1 MYEYGIWCMSLC
13 VGDRLVF
20 RYKPAYQTVRVTYTR
35 YRIDTLGSPDNEHG
49 VARNMYRIEINMY
62 KQELY
67 VKLVIKYN

>member
-1 MYEYGIWCMSLC
+1 MQ
-13 VGDRLVF
+13 VGKEFSFPTYILDGHLH
-20 RYKPAYQTVRVTYTR
+20 RVTYTR
-35 YRIDTLGSPDNEHG
+35 GRIDTNDSPDDEHG